1 MLFKKVFASTALVA
15 TVLAGGVACTSN
27 VKEERGEQGAS
38 TSYDGVPESVKERLQ
53 RLAIVKNKEGVSV
66 DAQLVAVNGA
76 ASLNEEVEKFALDQ
90 LEEGGAF
97 AGKKTFTPAP
107 TPASKQAELETFIRE
122 PDEKP
127 EASDDST
134 AEAGGLTEP
143 NSTSEPEGVTG
154 GATET
159 ESTSTTEPTENETTA
174 PGAEETAGAGDTSA
188 DSDAD
193 VTLRNEIV
201 FAGGK
206 YVVSRI
212 EALVKGEQ
220 SVKLLV
226 TDLEADTTVPAKD
239 MFTGETLPSDDD
251 LDDLTFGKDALPSYK
266 DQKKKYEELSD
277 LGKEVADN
285 GSKDVAKL
293 DEDSEEGSGFSCALA
308 ACVALTYDDGPG
320 GNDLTDRLIK
330 SYKKHNA
337 RATFFVIGKNVKEY
351 PEEVKRMV
359 DAGHEVGNHSY
370 THPILSKVGAKKAD
384 KEIADTDAA
393 LEDAGLEK
401 PTLLRPPYGATNRK
415 VDEIAGDYD
424 KRVIMWDVDTLD
436 WKTKSTPKTVAA
448 VKNNVHPGSIVL
460 MHSIHQPTVDAT
472 DDILKFLEDQGYSM
486 VTVSELY
493 RGSKF
498 DAGKEYFCKGAH
510 MEMCSTPDHPYVTKN
525 S

>member
-1 MLFKKVFASTALVA
+1 MLFKKVLASSALVA
-15 TVLAGGVACTSN
+15 TVLAGGVACTVN
-27 VKEERGEQGAS
+27 AKDEERGEQGAS

-97 AGKKTFTPAP
+97 AGKKTFTPVP

-127 EASDDST
+127 ESSDDST

-143 NSTSEPEGVTG
+143 NSTSEPEETA
-154 GATET
+154 GADET
-159 ESTSTTEPTENETTA
+159 SDVATT
-174 PGAEETAGAGDTSA
+174 PGAEETAGADDTSA
-188 DSDAD
+188 DGDAD

-206 YVVSRI
+206 YVVSRV

-226 TDLEADTTVPAKD
+226 TDLEADKTMPAKD
-239 MFTGETLPSDDD
+239 MFTGETLPSDND

-285 GSKDVAKL
+285 GSKDVVKL
-293 DEDSEEGSGFSCALA
+293 DADSEEGSGFSCALA

-370 THPILSKVGAKKAD
+370 THPILSKIGAKKAD

-448 VKNNVHPGSIVL
+448 VKTNVHPGSIVL
-460 MHSIHQPTVDAT
+460 MHSIHEPTVDAT
-472 DDILKFLEDQGYSM
+472 DKILDYLEGQGYSM

-498 DAGKEYFCKGAH
+498 DAGKEFFCKGSH

>member
-143 NSTSEPEGVTG
+143 NSTSESEGVTG

-159 ESTSTTEPTENETTA
+159 ESTSTTEPTENETTT
-174 PGAEETAGAGDTSA
+174 ETAEAGDTSA

-226 TDLEADTTVPAKD
+226 TDLEADKTVPAKD

-370 THPILSKVGAKKAD
+370 THPILSKAGAKKAE

-393 LEDAGLEK
+393 IEDAGLEK

-460 MHSIHQPTVDAT
+460 MHSIHEPTVDAT
-472 DDILKFLEDQGYSM
+472 DKILDYLEGQGYSM

-493 RGSKF
+493 RGAKF
-498 DAGKEYFCKGAH
+498 DAGEEYFCKGSH

>member
-1 MLFKKVFASTALVA
+1 MLFKKVLASSALVA

-76 ASLNEEVEKFALDQ
+76 ASLNEKVEKFALDQ

-143 NSTSEPEGVTG
+143 NSTSESEGVTG

-159 ESTSTTEPTENETTA
+159 ESTSATEPTENETTT

-188 DSDAD
+188 DGDAD
-193 VTLRNEIV
+193 VTLRNEIL

-206 YVVSRI
+206 YVVSRV

-266 DQKKKYEELSD
+266 DQKKKYDELSD

-293 DEDSEEGSGFSCALA
+293 DEDREEGSGFSCALA

-351 PEEVKRMV
+351 PDEVKKMAG
-359 DAGHEVGNHSY
+359 AGHEVGNHSY
-370 THPILSKVGAKKAD
+370 THPILSKAGAKKAE
-384 KEIADTDAA
+384 KEIAETDKAI
-393 LEDAGLEK
+393 EDAGLEK
-401 PTLLRPPYGATNRK
+401 PTLLRPPYGATNGK
-415 VDEIAGDYD
+415 VDKVAGEHD
-424 KRVIMWDVDTLD
+424 KHVIMWDVDTLD
-436 WKTKSTPKTVAA
+436 WKTKSTPKTIAA
-448 VKNNVHPGSIVL
+448 VKKNVHPGSIVL
-460 MHSIHQPTVDAT
+460 MHSIHKPTVEAT
-472 DDILKFLEDQGYSM
+472 DSILKYLEDQGYSM

-493 RGSKF
+493 RGAKF
-498 DAGKEYFCKGAH
+498 DTGKEYFCKGSH

>member
-27 VKEERGEQGAS
+27 AKEERGEQGAS

-66 DAQLVAVNGA
+66 DAQLVALNGA

-107 TPASKQAELETFIRE
+107 TPASKQAELETFIRK

-127 EASDDST
+127 EGSDDST
-134 AEAGGLTEP
+134 PEAGGLTEP
-143 NSTSEPEGVTG
+143 NSTSESEGVTG

-159 ESTSTTEPTENETTA
+159 ESTSTTEPTENETTT
-174 PGAEETAGAGDTSA
+174 ETAEAGDTSA

-226 TDLEADTTVPAKD
+226 TDLEADKTVPAKD

-370 THPILSKVGAKKAD
+370 THPILSKIGAKKAD

-448 VKNNVHPGSIVL
+448 VKTNVHPGSIVL
-460 MHSIHQPTVDAT
+460 MHSIHEPTVDAT
-472 DDILKFLEDQGYSM
+472 DKILDYLEGQGYSM

-498 DAGKEYFCKGAH
+498 DAGKEFFCKGSH

>member
-143 NSTSEPEGVTG
+143 NSTSESEGVTG

-159 ESTSTTEPTENETTA
+159 ESTSTTEPTENETTT
-174 PGAEETAGAGDTSA
+174 ETAEAGDTSA

-226 TDLEADTTVPAKD
+226 TDLEADKTVPAKD
-239 MFTGETLPSDDD
+239 MFTGETLPSDED

-370 THPILSKVGAKKAD
+370 THPILSKAGAKKAE

-393 LEDAGLEK
+393 IEDAGLEK

-460 MHSIHQPTVDAT
+460 MHSIHEPTVDAT
-472 DDILKFLEDQGYSM
+472 DKILDYLEGQGYSM

-493 RGSKF
+493 RGAKF
-498 DAGKEYFCKGAH
+498 DAGEEYFCKGSH

>member
-143 NSTSEPEGVTG
+143 NSTSESEGVTG

-159 ESTSTTEPTENETTA
+159 ESTSTTEPTENETTT
-174 PGAEETAGAGDTSA
+174 ETAEAGDTSA

-226 TDLEADTTVPAKD
+226 TDLEADKTVPAKD

-266 DQKKKYEELSD
+266 DQKKKYDELSD

-351 PEEVKRMV
+351 PDEVKKMA

-370 THPILSKVGAKKAD
+370 THPILSKIGAKKAE

-393 LEDAGLEK
+393 IEDAGLEK

-460 MHSIHQPTVDAT
+460 MHSVHEPTVDAT
-472 DDILKFLEDQGYSM
+472 DKILDYLEGQGYSM

-493 RGSKF
+493 RGAKF
-498 DAGKEYFCKGAH
+498 DAGKEYFCKGSH

>member
-143 NSTSEPEGVTG
+143 NSTSEPKGVTG

-159 ESTSTTEPTENETTA
+159 ESTSTTEPTENETTT
-174 PGAEETAGAGDTSA
+174 PEAEETAEAGDTSA

-206 YVVSRI
+206 YVVSRV

-226 TDLEADTTVPAKD
+226 TDLEADKTVPAKD

-370 THPILSKVGAKKAD
+370 THPILSKIGAKKAD

-448 VKNNVHPGSIVL
+448 VKQNVQPGSIVL

-498 DAGKEYFCKGAH
+498 DAGKEYFCKGSH

>member
-143 NSTSEPEGVTG
+143 NSTSESEGVTG

-159 ESTSTTEPTENETTA
+159 ESTSTTEPTENETTT
-174 PGAEETAGAGDTSA
+174 ETAEAGDTSA

-226 TDLEADTTVPAKD
+226 TNLEADKTVPAKD

-370 THPILSKVGAKKAD
+370 THPILSKAGAKKAE

-393 LEDAGLEK
+393 IEDAGLEK

-460 MHSIHQPTVDAT
+460 MHSIHEPTVDAT
-472 DDILKFLEDQGYSM
+472 DKILDYLEGQGYSM

-493 RGSKF
+493 RGAKF
-498 DAGKEYFCKGAH
+498 DAGEEYFCKGSH